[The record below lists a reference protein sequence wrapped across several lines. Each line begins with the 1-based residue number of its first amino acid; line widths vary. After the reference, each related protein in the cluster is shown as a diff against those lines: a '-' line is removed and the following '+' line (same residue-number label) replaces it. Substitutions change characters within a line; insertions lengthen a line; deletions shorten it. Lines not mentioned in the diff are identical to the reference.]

1 MNMNGGNI
9 MAMKIN
15 VATGIEITK
24 SFVEIII
31 NAVGG
36 MSNIAKSVSS
46 LRLVTDVRWK
56 IG

>member
-1 MNMNGGNI
+1 MNGGNI

-46 LRLVTDVRWK
+46 LRLVTDVR
-56 IG
+56 